1 MFAVTLKSFIMAYL
15 NQFHD
20 SIKKATFGFVA
31 LFLIKVLLFSGT
43 LIVQSCTVDKET
55 ETIEPEEFAQNAAM
69 SKFKL
74 LVYNTVPMLNT
85 LTNQTKK
92 DGEIVTMSMQQ
103 DQEQQAKTMLMP
115 LVESSK
121 ELLAAYYFTEADL
134 AKEFDDLNDPRI
146 LIIGLAMLAAE
157 NETANQT
164 AMNFA
169 SMFGHVAYAQDA
181 YDCVLRTLG
190 IKALTEA
197 IDRGLSS
204 PAGKAA
210 LSKAIRKIASRTLG
224 WVGAGWAAFEFGD
237 CMEWW

>member
-1 MFAVTLKSFIMAYL
+1 MAYL
-15 NQFHD
+15 NQFHN

-31 LFLIKVLLFSGT
+31 LFLVKVLLFSGT

-55 ETIEPEEFAQNAAM
+55 ETIESEEFAQNAAM

-74 LVYNTVPMLNT
+74 LVHNTAPMLNT
-85 LTNQTKK
+85 LKNQTKK
-92 DGEIVTMSMQQ
+92 EGGIVTLSMRQ

-121 ELLAAYYFTEADL
+121 ELLAAYHFTEADL

-157 NETANQT
+157 SETANQT

-169 SMFGHVAYAQDA
+169 SMFGTYVYANE
-181 YDCVLRTLG
+181 YWDCAVRALG
-190 IKALTEA
+190 FSSA
-197 IDRGLSS
+197 GL
-204 PAGKAA
+204 AA
-210 LSKAIRKIASRTLG
+210 LSKGKLTKSAIKMAVKVAARSVGGWLAVGFIIADFTS
-224 WVGAGWAAFEFGD
+224 
-237 CMEWW
+237 CMGYW